1 MTAICRRLKA
11 LGNHLIFALGSK
23 QKATSHS
30 KLKIYHSLLALG
42 FKPNA
47 GTHLSLNP
55 FHFYLAESLKLEAY
69 CLYAALS
76 LAFLAMGC
84 SPVLIFFKLCVIYL
98 GAGRFLCALSRKPKA
113 VGKRLRALCNNSLLA
128 TGNLK
133 QLVQFLVAGF
143 NPVAT
148 RQINY

>member
-1 MTAICRRLKA
+1 MALCRRLKA
-11 LGNHLIFALGSK
+11 LGINSKLNPHHSISALGSK
-23 QKATSHS
+23 
-30 KLKIYHSLLALG
+30 
-42 FKPNA
+42 PNV
-47 GTHLSLNP
+47 GSHLSLNS
-55 FHFYLAESLKLEAY
+55 FHFYFAESLKLEAY

-98 GAGRFLCALSRKPKA
+98 GAGRFFYALSRKPKA

-148 RQINY
+148 KQINY